1 MKHLLSIISYGA
13 LASDSFFLYGSYLK
27 KMVDQ
32 NLIEKVVELPPLVLT
47 LHNGSVQ
54 LTLTFSGQQNILKK
68 DHL

>member
-1 MKHLLSIISYGA
+1 MA
-13 LASDSFFLYGSYLK
+13 VE